1 MSQTTALLLTL
12 LIEVPIVV
20 GIARLRRWLP
30 GGLGLLALVAV
41 GATLMTHPLLWMWQA
56 QLGGMT
62 GIVLAEVAIAL
73 VEGVAYA
80 WGAGL
85 GWWRGLVVSL
95 VANGASFGTGLLLA
109 GAL

>member
-41 GATLMTHPLLWMWQA
+41 GATLMTHPLLWMGQ
-56 QLGGMT
+56 QHLGGLT
-62 GIVLAEVAIAL
+62 GIVLAEVAIACA
-73 VEGVAYA
+73 EGATYA
-80 WGAGL
+80 LAAGL
-85 GWWRGLVVSL
+85 GWRRGLAVSFL
-95 VANGASFGTGLLLA
+95 ANGASFGAGLLIA
-109 GAL
+109 AAP